1 MEPTGE
7 VGTLAER
14 ELYGPRGWSVRA
26 GVWEV
31 LAPFTMPRYV
41 PWTAW
46 EDAGEQPDGPGGA
59 EPPAAVLAGSP
70 TRDHVSWAGLD
81 GAAAEDLLGRLP
93 PGQLLDRQN
102 DAPELAAML
111 GAAAEH
117 PGLVEVH
124 GYAIGPQRWD
134 ERVSA
139 EGLVVYAFADVV
151 VSPHHAPGCRCGEL
165 WELVADVLDLDGALP
180 DELHRIRPPWAPDR
194 EGWWLWWD

>member
-1 MEPTGE
+1 MDATGE
-7 VGTLAER
+7 VGTLTER

-46 EDAGEQPDGPGGA
+46 EGAGEPPDEPGAA
-59 EPPAAVLAGSP
+59 EAPAAVVAGAP

-81 GAAAEDLLGRLP
+81 GAAAAELLDRLP
-93 PGQLLDRQN
+93 SAQLLDRQN

-124 GYAIGPQRWD
+124 GYGIGPQRCD
-134 ERVSA
+134 ERVTA

-151 VSPHHAPGCRCGEL
+151 VSPHHGPGCRCGEL
-165 WELVADVLDLDGALP
+165 WGLVGDVLGLDGELP
-180 DELHRIRPPWAPDR
+180 DELHRIRPPWAPHR